1 MAAVGVVDGPIVQA
15 HTQVKHPGIHAR
27 KIKIEAAGER
37 FALKHHVVAKQIS
50 MHRAARQGCIS
61 SAGSDLVLV
70 GQFLLQQIQLLRT
83 QMRVHL
89 RRRFVLP
96 RQAAQIGLLH
106 GKVLPRHMHA
116 RQQITQLGAMHR
128 LRLQLA
134 CAPQFIDNRGRFAAK
149 GEQNFPRGIGLR
161 LGYRNAP
168 LGQMLHQIQIKR
180 QLLVA
185 QTFKQRE
192 HIFALIGGGKVIGV
206 FDAAGNAA
214 QLLQLANVQLLEQ
227 ITCRF
232 QRHLGKYSHGELFM
246 HSMRRTGACCWGQSQ
261 CVSLWC
267 MHVVCAMRLAPFSI
281 EGKAQAIR
289 PGAA

>member
-1 MAAVGVVDGPIVQA
+1 
-15 HTQVKHPGIHAR
+15 
-27 KIKIEAAGER
+27 
-37 FALKHHVVAKQIS
+37 
-50 MHRAARQGCIS
+50 MHRSARQGRIGG
-61 SAGSDLVLV
+61 AGGDLILV
-70 GQFLLQQIQLLRT
+70 GQLFLQQIQLLRT

-134 CAPQFIDNRGRFAAK
+134 CAPQFIDNRSRFAAK

-161 LGYRNAP
+161 PGHCNAS

-180 QLLVA
+180 QLFVA
-185 QTFKQRE
+185 QTLKQRK

-206 FDAAGNAA
+206 FNAAGNAA

-232 QRHLGKYSHGELFM
+232 QRHLGKYSHGDY
-246 HSMRRTGACCWGQSQ
+246 SYTACG
-261 CVSLWC
+261 
-267 MHVVCAMRLAPFSI
+267 
-281 EGKAQAIR
+281 AQAH
-289 PGAA
+289 AAGVKVSVCGVCT